1 MSHTQGMSPA
11 QSMSPTLAATFR
23 PDRSALL
30 TGMAGA
36 AGIWLGFPNDLA
48 GLPPLVLLWPVA
60 LAWLGLF
67 APTFAAALRRG
78 WLCSMAG
85 GMAALYWLTMPVHN
99 VGGLPWLL
107 AIPCALFIVACISSA
122 GGLFAVAAHLLRR
135 RPPILWAVVLGLL
148 WYVFEALYA
157 LALGF
162 PWLELSGALAAWP
175 LLVQGADTVGAYGLS
190 GLWVMAALLFALGLL
205 PHPAAT
211 PCPNASPCSNASPC
225 PTATP
230 GPTAAACKDA
240 AEDGGQSGK
249 KSSKKGDAEHG
260 ANDGA
265 NDIANDIAEDGAG
278 DIAAASGLPGN
289 PGPDLGP
296 GPAGPKKSWRPASL
310 VCGLAMTCLLLGY
323 GALRLHQQPL
333 ITDPVGPQSVQALFV
348 EGNVD
353 QNQKWL
359 PAFQRQTVDLY
370 LRLTYD
376 ALAQRPGEHPLIIW
390 PETALPFFFETNQ
403 LHSPRVRQLSSV
415 TGSPLLVGA
424 PGLERHAD
432 KKEPDVFNRAF
443 LLTPPDGAVAGYYD
457 KEHLVPF
464 GEYLPEWLNW
474 SFLEALLQGVG
485 VYQTGTAIAP
495 LRYDNLAMGML
506 ICYEGIFPWLAQ
518 ARVADGANIL
528 VDISNDGWFGATPAP
543 RQHLYLTAL
552 RAIEQNRWI
561 LRGTNTGISVVVD
574 ARGRLT
580 MRGAQFREQALWGRA
595 ALESAPSLYHRLWPW
610 PLPAAAVLL
619 VVLLLPGCR
628 CRSRRNT
635 DA

>member
-1 MSHTQGMSPA
+1 MSHTQGMNPA
-11 QSMSPTLAATFR
+11 QSMSAAQSMRPPLAASFR
-23 PDRSALL
+23 PDRAALL
-30 TGMAGA
+30 AGMAGA

-67 APTFAAALRRG
+67 APTSAAALRRG

-122 GGLFAVAAHLLRR
+122 GGLFAVAARLLRR
-135 RPPILWAVVLGLL
+135 RHPILWAIVLGLL
-148 WYVFEALYA
+148 WYVLEAVYA

-190 GLWVMAALLFALGLL
+190 GLWVMAALLCALGLL

-211 PCPNASPCSNASPC
+211 PCPNASPC
-225 PTATP
+225 
-230 GPTAAACKDA
+230 PTAAPCKNR
-240 AEDGGQSGK
+240 AEDGGQSDA
-249 KSSKKGDAEHG
+249 KGGAQHG
-260 ANDGA
+260 AGN
-265 NDIANDIAEDGAG
+265 GAG
-278 DIAAASGLPGN
+278 DGAAASGLPGTSGSGS
-289 PGPDLGP
+289 GPGP
-296 GPAGPKKSWRPASL
+296 GPAGPNKSWRPASL

-323 GALRLHQQPL
+323 GALRLHQHPL

-403 LHSPRVRQLSSV
+403 LHSPRVRQLPSV

-424 PGLERHAD
+424 PGLERRPD

-518 ARVADGANIL
+518 ARVEDGANIL

-580 MRGAQFREQALWGRA
+580 MRGTQFREQALWGRA

-628 CRSRRNT
+628 CRSRRTT

>member
-1 MSHTQGMSPA
+1 MNH
-11 QSMSPTLAATFR
+11 TLAATHQ

-30 TGMAGA
+30 TGIAGA

-48 GLPPLVLLWPVA
+48 GLPPLVLLWPAA
-60 LAWLGLF
+60 LAWLGLY
-67 APTFAAALRRG
+67 APTSGAALRRG

-85 GMAALYWLTMPVHN
+85 GMAALYWLSMPVHN

-107 AIPCALFIVACISSA
+107 AIPCALFIVACISSS
-122 GGLFAVAAHLLRR
+122 GGLFAVAAHLLRH
-135 RPPILWAVVLGLL
+135 RPPILWAVLLGLL
-148 WYVFEALYA
+148 WYVLEAVYA

-190 GLWVMAALLFALGLL
+190 GLWVMAALLCALALL
-205 PHPAAT
+205 PHPAVST
-211 PCPNASPCSNASPC
+211 SPNAPTGPSASP
-225 PTATP
+225 
-230 GPTAAACKDA
+230 GKNSGNNKGKD
-240 AEDGGQSGK
+240 GK
-249 KSSKKGDAEHG
+249 KHA
-260 ANDGA
+260 
-265 NDIANDIAEDGAG
+265 AG
-278 DIAAASGLPGN
+278 DGAAASGMPCN
-289 PGPDLGP
+289 S
-296 GPAGPKKSWRPASL
+296 GPAPAKKSWRPASL
-310 VCGLAMTCLLLGY
+310 ACGLAMTCLLLGY

-333 ITDPVGPQSVQALFV
+333 TTDPVGPQTVQALFV

-403 LHSPRVRQLSSV
+403 LHSPRVRQLPAV

-424 PGLERHAD
+424 PGLERRAD

-443 LLTPPDGAVAGYYD
+443 LLTPPQGSVAGYYD

-485 VYQTGTAIAP
+485 VYQTGTAVAP
-495 LRYDNLAMGML
+495 LRYGNLAMGML

-518 ARVADGANIL
+518 ARVEDGANIL

-610 PLPAAAVLL
+610 PLPIAAALL
-619 VVLLLPGCR
+619 VVLLLPGR
-628 CRSRRNT
+628 RGRSRRNS

>member
-1 MSHTQGMSPA
+1 MSHTQGMNPA
-11 QSMSPTLAATFR
+11 QSMRPTLAAPFR

-30 TGMAGA
+30 MGMAGA

-67 APTFAAALRRG
+67 APTSAAALRRG

-122 GGLFAVAAHLLRR
+122 GGLFSVAARLLRR

-148 WYVFEALYA
+148 WYVLEAVYA

-190 GLWVMAALLFALGLL
+190 GLWVMAALLCALALL

-211 PCPNASPCSNASPC
+211 PYSTASPGPNASPCPNAFS
-225 PTATP
+225 
-230 GPTAAACKDA
+230 GPTAAPCKNRT
-240 AEDGGQSGK
+240 EDGGQSGK
-249 KSSKKGDAEHG
+249 KGGAQHDAG
-260 ANDGA
+260 
-265 NDIANDIAEDGAG
+265 DGAG
-278 DIAAASGLPGN
+278 DGAQHGAAASGLPGAS
-289 PGPDLGP
+289 DTGP
-296 GPAGPKKSWRPASL
+296 GPGSGPACPNKSWRPASL

-333 ITDPVGPQSVQALFV
+333 ITDPMGPQSVQALFV

-376 ALAQRPGEHPLIIW
+376 ALAQRPDEHPLIIW

-415 TGSPLLVGA
+415 TGCPLLVGA
-424 PGLERHAD
+424 PGLERRPD

-495 LRYDNLAMGML
+495 LRYGNLAMGML

-580 MRGAQFREQALWGRA
+580 MSGAQFREQALWGRA

-619 VVLLLPGCR
+619 LVLLLPGCR
-628 CRSRRNT
+628 CRSRRTT

>member
-1 MSHTQGMSPA
+1 MSHTQSMSPA
-11 QSMSPTLAATFR
+11 QMSPALAATFR
-23 PDRSALL
+23 PDRSVLL
-30 TGMAGA
+30 TGIAGA

-48 GLPPLVLLWPVA
+48 GLPPLILLWPAA
-60 LAWLGLF
+60 LAWLGLY
-67 APTFAAALRRG
+67 APTSAAALRRG

-122 GGLFAVAAHLLRR
+122 GGLFSVAARLLRH
-135 RPPILWAVVLGLL
+135 RPPILWAVLLGLL
-148 WYVFEALYA
+148 WYILEAVYA

-190 GLWVMAALLFALGLL
+190 GLWVMAALLCALALL
-205 PHPAAT
+205 PHPAVSPNAQPCPSASPRKDDAKDGGKGDGKNGGKNSAEQRAEASVAAPGT
-211 PCPNASPCSNASPC
+211 PCDS
-225 PTATP
+225 
-230 GPTAAACKDA
+230 DA
-240 AEDGGQSGK
+240 
-249 KSSKKGDAEHG
+249 
-260 ANDGA
+260 
-265 NDIANDIAEDGAG
+265 
-278 DIAAASGLPGN
+278 
-289 PGPDLGP
+289 
-296 GPAGPKKSWRPASL
+296 GPAKKSWRPASL

-333 ITDPVGPQSVQALFV
+333 VTDPVGPQSVQALFV

-403 LHSPRVRQLSSV
+403 LHSPRVRQLPSV

-424 PGLERHAD
+424 PGLARRAD

-485 VYQTGTAIAP
+485 VYQAGTTIAP

-610 PLPAAAVLL
+610 PLPTAAALL
-619 VVLLLPGCR
+619 LVLLLPGR
-628 CRSRRNT
+628 GGRSRRSS

>member
-1 MSHTQGMSPA
+1 
-11 QSMSPTLAATFR
+11 
-23 PDRSALL
+23 
-30 TGMAGA
+30 
-36 AGIWLGFPNDLA
+36 
-48 GLPPLVLLWPVA
+48 
-60 LAWLGLF
+60 
-67 APTFAAALRRG
+67 
-78 WLCSMAG
+78 MAG

-122 GGLFAVAAHLLRR
+122 GGLFSVAARLLRR

-148 WYVFEALYA
+148 WYVLEAVYA

-190 GLWVMAALLFALGLL
+190 GLWVMAALLCALALL

-211 PCPNASPCSNASPC
+211 PYSTASPGPNASPCPNAFSGPNASPC
-225 PTATP
+225 
-230 GPTAAACKDA
+230 KNK

-249 KSSKKGDAEHG
+249 KGGAQHDAG
-260 ANDGA
+260 
-265 NDIANDIAEDGAG
+265 DGAG
-278 DIAAASGLPGN
+278 DGAQHGAAASGLPGASDTG
-289 PGPDLGP
+289 PGPGSGP
-296 GPAGPKKSWRPASL
+296 GPACPNKSWRPASL

-376 ALAQRPGEHPLIIW
+376 ALAQRPDEHPLIIW

-403 LHSPRVRQLSSV
+403 LHSPRVRQLPSV

-424 PGLERHAD
+424 PGLARRAD

-495 LRYDNLAMGML
+495 LRYGNLAMGML

-518 ARVADGANIL
+518 ARVEDGANIL

-580 MRGAQFREQALWGRA
+580 MSGAQFREQALWGRA

-628 CRSRRNT
+628 CRSRRTT